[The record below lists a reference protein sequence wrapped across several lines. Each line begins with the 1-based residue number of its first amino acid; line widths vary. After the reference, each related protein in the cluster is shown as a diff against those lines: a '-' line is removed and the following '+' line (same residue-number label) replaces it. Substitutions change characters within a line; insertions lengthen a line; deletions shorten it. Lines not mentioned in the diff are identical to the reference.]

1 MNLRWAIAL
10 VAASVLGCT
19 SDVYPLEDVFIE
31 GTSQEAAVEYVYFR
45 VPAGAE
51 CAGVRIRSEGN
62 RRVLSFVRSAPGV
75 QVDSP
80 AVLSQDPTWEGML
93 RVAVPIDQAVL
104 AHGGEMTLAFD
115 GGRGPS
121 DFATLGYPR
130 PEAVDR
136 PTPPDAG
143 PPKEQKL
150 EEQK

>member
-19 SDVYPLEDVFIE
+19 SDVYPLEDVVIE
-31 GTSQEAAVEYVYFR
+31 GTSQEATVEYVYFH

-93 RVAVPIDQAVL
+93 RVEVPIDEAVL
-104 AHGGEMTLAFD
+104 AHGGAMTLAFD
-115 GGRGPS
+115 GGRGPR
-121 DFATLGYPR
+121 DFATFGYPLAAASDQ
-130 PEAVDR
+130 PVQAGAPSPNSTSDR
-136 PTPPDAG
+136 
-143 PPKEQKL
+143 
-150 EEQK
+150 